1 MSSYNPSITLESPSN
16 NEKSPYSTL
25 MDSAPKA
32 IEKV

>member
-1 MSSYNPSITLESPSN
+1 LESPSN

-32 IEKV
+32 IEKVWSVLK